1 MTRHNDSRLWVA
13 ICVFAVL
20 LLLLVLCGISF
31 GATGPQEYIYR
42 AFVRSHSL
50 SDSSLYVNG
59 TKGDIIRCFSVS
71 LTDTTA
77 GGVDQTYTADVRHNW
92 RFAMPDSAQI
102 CDCYEVAGS
111 PDSLLWYHVRLPGK
125 GFKIAGSQVTTDTR
139 GRSQFTKPVRVD
151 TLAVGAI
158 VSRASNA
165 ATVTGDTLKVYQ
177 SMRVANKLQVQGAAT
192 LGNAAADAIAING
205 NATLAGTSAHTGAAT
220 FAGAVTLG
228 DAAGDAITSTGNFT
242 ASGTLTTTGAA
253 TFNGAVTLG
262 DASGDAITVTGT
274 PTITPTLTLNGQL
287 AAGNDSTDTAT
298 FAGAPKFT
306 NFCKT
311 FTYPSGVTSTTFT
324 WTGCGTWYY
333 FGGWPAGGGKAFGMI
348 SKTSANTI
356 TATLATTLAASATC
370 WICAIKP

>member
-1 MTRHNDSRLWVA
+1 MTRHNDSRLWIA
-13 ICVFAVL
+13 ICAFAIL
-20 LLLLVLCGISF
+20 LLLLVLCGISW

-42 AFVRSHSL
+42 AFYRTNYL
-50 SDSSLYVNG
+50 SAASQMVNG
-59 TKGDIIRCFSVS
+59 TKGDKIRCFNVS
-71 LTDTTA
+71 LTDTT
-77 GGVDQTYTADVRHNW
+77 GNGVDQTYTADVRYNW
-92 RFAMPDSAQI
+92 RFSMPDSAQI

-111 PDSLLWYHVRLPGK
+111 PDSLLWDNVRLPGK

-158 VSRASNA
+158 VSRASSA

-228 DAAGDAITSTGNFT
+228 DAAADAITSTGNFT

-333 FGGWPAGGGKAFGMI
+333 FGGWQAGGGKAFAAI
-348 SKTSANTI
+348 YKSASNTI
-356 TATLATTLAASATC
+356 TASLATTLASNTAC